1 MEKPYL
7 IPIEP
12 SLGNPEALIFIDGSL
27 SERLDN
33 PEDNHQWWQVLRQAG
48 WRGSIYTLWWDRSNF
63 NSSLESLAQL
73 ETDAIAQ
80 WHKHKNYVRRVGKS
94 YLPKLISEN
103 ALESVSLL
111 GFSVGARVAY
121 YTMRDWSEAQIH
133 LNNVLLLGG
142 TIRRD
147 AVRKWAAAASR
158 LEGKLINIYNC
169 EDLVLTRFCQ
179 ILEWDRS
186 PCGIKPIS
194 EEHEKIINFD
204 AIPLMKTAKYS
215 PKNYLPVLDE
225 LVKKGYWN

>member
-12 SLGNPEALIFIDGSL
+12 SLGNPESLIFIDGSL
-27 SERLDN
+27 SERIEN
-33 PEDNHQWWQVLRQAG
+33 PEDNCQWWQVIRQAG
-48 WRGSIYTLWWDRSNF
+48 WQGAIYGLWWDRSNF
-63 NSSLESLAQL
+63 SPSLEHLAQL
-73 ETDAIAQ
+73 ETDAIAY
-80 WHKHKNYVRRVGKS
+80 WHKHKHYVRRVGKS
-94 YLPKLISEN
+94 YLPKLISEH
-103 ALESVSLL
+103 ALTSVSLM
-111 GFSVGARVAY
+111 GFSVGARIAY
-121 YTMRDWSEAQIH
+121 YTMRDWSEAQIC

-147 AVRKWAAAASR
+147 IVRNWGTAASR

-194 EEHEKIINFD
+194 EEHEKIVNFD
-204 AIPLMKTAKYS
+204 ATPLMQTAKYS
-215 PKNYLPVLDE
+215 PPNYLLVLQE
-225 LVKKGYWN
+225 LIQQGYWI